1 MEVGAAVPFARSIA
15 TARRRLTRRPL
26 ESLTLTLLLVGATV
40 SLAIGVV
47 HPMTPDAPVGLATAL
62 IPVAVG
68 LTVLVFAGGNR
79 LPRPVYPAVAVVS
92 VALNAVLL
100 SRSQTLGGAMVT
112 SMAFFWMTV
121 YVACFFPAVGTVFAA
136 FTVTAFGIAMAVTG
150 LPAVLSPILIMGST
164 ILVAA
169 VVLVRAS
176 RRVRRLMEVDPL
188 TGTLNRGAL
197 LHAAERLVGAA
208 RRRREPLAVVAVDL
222 DGFKAV
228 NDRWGHAAGDR
239 MLTEVTA
246 AWRTT
251 LRAQDV
257 LGRLGGDEFVLL
269 LPGTDARG
277 AADAVE
283 RMRAAHGAGWSAGV
297 AMWEDG
303 EPFETCLER
312 ADTRL
317 YAAKA
322 PARAA

>member
-1 MEVGAAVPFARSIA
+1 MEVGAAVPVATPLL
-15 TARRRLTRRPL
+15 TARRRLTKRPL
-26 ESLTLTLLLVGATV
+26 ESLTLSLLLVGATV
-40 SLAIGVV
+40 SLVIGVV
-47 HPMTPDAPVGLATAL
+47 HPMTPEAPVGLATAL
-62 IPVAVG
+62 IPAAVAFTAV
-68 LTVLVFAGGNR
+68 VFFGGNR
-79 LPRPVYPAVAVVS
+79 LPRHGYALVAGLSVV
-92 VALNAVLL
+92 LNAVLL
-100 SRSQTLGGAMVT
+100 SQSQTLGGAMVT

-121 YVACFFPAVGTVFAA
+121 YVACFFPAVGTAFAW
-136 FTVTAFGIAMAVTG
+136 FTVAAFGIAMAVTG

-169 VVLVRAS
+169 AVLVRAS

-197 LHAAERLVGAA
+197 LACAERATGAA
-208 RRRREPLAVVAVDL
+208 RRRGEPLAVVAVDL

-269 LPGTDARG
+269 LPDTDERG
-277 AADAVE
+277 ADDAVA

-297 AMWEDG
+297 ALWQDG
-303 EPFETCLER
+303 ERFETCLER
-312 ADTRL
+312 ADAAL
-317 YAAKA
+317 YAAKQ